1 MILRNVKLFNSDRKR
16 YVTIMAEKMIPPIL
30 NKRALNNNKGSKQTD
45 KETEQTPTNQAKS
58 PPKKKKPPS
67 TSSTLD
73 SAGLFE
79 ATAAGASEDVKM
91 LLSTFSEV
99 LSERTADEANQM
111 RELDGILTE
120 AQKLESDLRERKKRL
135 RQMLALISD
144 KLQG

>member
-1 MILRNVKLFNSDRKR
+1 
-16 YVTIMAEKMIPPIL
+16 MAEKMIPPIL